1 MTVFCS
7 HQTTVISVYLLRE
20 KLFFPRQLLFL
31 FFSPDN
37 DCLVF
42 IPDNSSSLFRTDDS
56 FNFSLDNT
64 CFLFFLVK
72 RLSRQQLYNGISPKN
87 CVLFCHKQAL
97 VFIFLPRRLFF
108 ISSYKM
114 NVFYSSS
121 DKSYIPE
128 NFSYFTPFR
137 QSHLPSSSD

>member
-1 MTVFCS
+1 MPVFCS

-31 FFSPDN
+31 YFSPDN

-72 RLSRQQLYNGISPKN
+72 RLSRQQLYNGISPKKL
-87 CVLFCHKQAL
+87 CFVLPQTGASFYFSPQTT
-97 VFIFLPRRLFF
+97 
-108 ISSYKM
+108 
-114 NVFYSSS
+114 VFYFFLQNEC
-121 DKSYIPE
+121 IL
-128 NFSYFTPFR
+128 FLLR
-137 QSHLPSSSD
+137 QRLYHRKFFLFHTVSTVTSPIFK